1 MRNKPEIKDKRQFYL
16 KMFSLGSVLIM
27 VLIVI
32 LSNVLLDKLL
42 GKSLK
47 FDFTKSGINS
57 ISKSSEDIIHSL
69 PDDANIRIIGLMNQ
83 PDPNE
88 ADLLSRAVNQY
99 FMPVFDKYI
108 SESDGKISVEFV
120 DPNKDPDLINELDPN
135 NANNIASGNCFVV
148 AYNDNISVIDPYDC
162 FELTVNG
169 NLASSRVEYSFTNA
183 IINLTQGFFGK
194 AYILTGLGEPGNEC
208 LKTVL
213 EGINIQ
219 PQELLESGDLSIPDD
234 CSLLI
239 INGPNSDISEKTCY
253 EIQDYIK
260 EGGDVFVAVNYTSEN
275 SSVDFKNLNNA
286 LRTVGIEIEKSQ
298 VIDLNSKY
306 TLKGSNGT
314 AFVLD
319 VDPDYNSFSR
329 NELFKAGAVRPL
341 KISDDADP
349 DAITESVL
357 YTSETAYKA
366 GDEANHGRMNV
377 VMHGGY
383 QGSESD
389 VYVAGSTYFSSD
401 SYINNYGYGNSNVE
415 FLKACLKALTNNG
428 SSTDIPIKS
437 INNYK
442 IDASKVT
449 TTSVSVMT
457 VCFMMIIP
465 ITFVIIAVAVYTR
478 RKNL

>member
-16 KMFSLGSVLIM
+16 KMFSMGSVLIM
-27 VLIVI
+27 ILIVI

-42 GKSLK
+42 GQNLK
-47 FDFTKSGINS
+47 FDFTKTGINS

-69 PDDANIRIIGLMNQ
+69 PEDAKIRIIGLMNE

-88 ADLLSRAVNQY
+88 VDLLSRAVNQY
-99 FMPVFDKYI
+99 FIPVFDKYI

-120 DPNKDPDLINELDPN
+120 DPNANPQIVWELDPN
-135 NANNIASGNCFVV
+135 NANNIAAGNCFVV
-148 AYNDNISVIDPYDC
+148 AYNDKISVINPYDC
-162 FELTVNG
+162 IELTVNG
-169 NLASSRVEYSFTNA
+169 TLASSKVEYCFTNS
-183 IINLTQGFFGK
+183 IINLTQGYFGK

-208 LKTVL
+208 MKTVL
-213 EGINIQ
+213 DGINIQ
-219 PQELLESGDLSIPDD
+219 SQEILESADLSIPED
-234 CSLLI
+234 CDLLI
-239 INGPNSDISEKTCY
+239 INGPNNDISEHTCY

-260 EGGDVFVAVNYTSEN
+260 EGGNVFVAVNYTSDN
-275 SSVDFKNLNNA
+275 SSEDFKNLNNA
-286 LRTVGIEIEKSQ
+286 LRTVGIEIEKTQ
-298 VIDLNSKY
+298 VIELNDKY
-306 TLKGSNGT
+306 KMGDGT

-319 VDPDYNSFSR
+319 IDPAYDSFSR
-329 NELFKAGAVRPL
+329 NELFKAGAVRPI

-357 YTSETAYKA
+357 YTSEQAYKA
-366 GDEANHGRMNV
+366 GDQEKHGKMNV

-383 QGSESD
+383 QGTDSD
-389 VYVAGSTYFSSD
+389 VYVAGTTYFSSD
-401 SYINNYGYGNSNVE
+401 SFITEFGFGNSNVE
-415 FLKACLKALTNNG
+415 FLKASLKALTNNG

-437 INNYK
+437 INNYR

-449 TTSVSVMT
+449 ASSVSVMT

-465 ITFVIIAVAVYTR
+465 ITLVIIAVAVYTR